1 VTIFRRIRLR
11 MRNVSNKIAQ
21 KTKIYILR
29 PVTFFPENRAVYE
42 IMSRNMADPERPQTI
57 WRMRVPRWIST
68 VTRTKAGASAHAT
81 TSTHST
87 HALIPAHA
95 HTHPCWTVE
104 PFINETEMCVDSDW
118 NGKQVQ
124 ELRVLVSQWS
134 AAPASYWN
142 GSVPLDRP
150 SVRVGSTAEGR

>member
-1 VTIFRRIRLR
+1 
-11 MRNVSNKIAQ
+11 
-21 KTKIYILR
+21 
-29 PVTFFPENRAVYE
+29 
-42 IMSRNMADPERPQTI
+42 MSRNMADPQRPQTI

-68 VTRTKAGASAHAT
+68 VTRAKAGASAHAT

-87 HALIPAHA
+87 HALIPAPQCYFLRTLPVLSLMHWA
-95 HTHPCWTVE
+95 RLNSEKEIPTAAYNPCWTVQ
-104 PFINETEMCVDSDW
+104 PFINETEMCVDSDG

-142 GSVPLDRP
+142 GSVPLDRHF
-150 SVRVGSTAEGR
+150 VRVGSTAEGRWSARLFTDAI